1 MKFNE
6 LDAKTQKTILAN
18 NPDIANEIASVEKQ
32 KRKASRFTAEDERT
46 YAIMVLNVIA
56 KLKKNER
63 TRILRRALKMNE
75 I

>member
-1 MKFNE
+1 MHINE
-6 LDAKTQKTILAN
+6 LDSETRKRMEELNPELGEILKQQK
-18 NPDIANEIASVEKQ
+18 
-32 KRKASRFTAEDERT
+32 KASKPNRFTAEDERT

>member
-18 NPDIANEIASVEKQ
+18 NPDIANEVASAEKQ